1 MYIFDN
7 KEMTSKE
14 ILDCIASNH
23 YEVEDLYLG
32 LKNMNYSEI
41 LILKVESLVF
51 GRYMEADKLKQVLLF
66 LTKINVQKL
75 KEDISLM
82 EDTSYLDYY
91 DLRLLTEMRD
101 SLKTSKEKVSS
112 EALDVVNDVIRKRK
126 EAKKTLIKRF

>member
-14 ILDCIASNH
+14 ILDCISSNH

-101 SLKTSKEKVSS
+101 SLKTSKGKGSS

>member
-1 MYIFDN
+1 
-7 KEMTSKE
+7 
-14 ILDCIASNH
+14 
-23 YEVEDLYLG
+23 
-32 LKNMNYSEI
+32 
-41 LILKVESLVF
+41 
-51 GRYMEADKLKQVLLF
+51 MEADKLNRVLLF

-82 EDTSYLDYY
+82 EDTSYLEYY

-101 SLKTSKEKVSS
+101 SLKTSKGKVSS

>member
-7 KEMTSKE
+7 KEMTSRE
-14 ILDCIASNH
+14 ILDCISSNS
-23 YEVEDLYLG
+23 YKIEDLYLN

-41 LILKVESLVF
+41 LRLKVDSLVF
-51 GRYMEADKLKQVLLF
+51 RRYMEADKLNRVLLF

-101 SLKTSKEKVSS
+101 ALKTSKGKVSS

>member
-1 MYIFDN
+1 MYIFNN
-7 KEMTSKE
+7 KEMSSKE
-14 ILDCIASNH
+14 ILDCIASNS
-23 YEVEDLYLG
+23 YKVEDLYLG
-32 LKNMNYSEI
+32 LKNMNYSDI
-41 LILKVESLVF
+41 LSLRIDSLVF
-51 GRYMEADKLKQVLLF
+51 NRNVEAARLNRVLLF

-82 EDTSYLDYY
+82 EDTSYLEYY

-101 SLKTSKEKVSS
+101 SLKTSKGKVSS

>member
-14 ILDCIASNH
+14 ILDCISSNR
-23 YEVEDLYLG
+23 YKIEDLYLG
-32 LKNMNYSEI
+32 LKNMNYSDI
-41 LILKVESLVF
+41 LRLRIDSLVF
-51 GRYMEADKLKQVLLF
+51 NRYVEAARLNQVLLF

-91 DLRLLTEMRD
+91 NFRLLTDMRD
-101 SLKTSKEKVSS
+101 SLKTSKGKVSS

>member
-101 SLKTSKEKVSS
+101 SLKTSKGKGSS

>member
-7 KEMTSKE
+7 KEMTSRE
-14 ILDCIASNH
+14 ILDCISSNG
-23 YEVEDLYLG
+23 YKIEDLYLS
-32 LKNMNYSEI
+32 LKNMSYSEI
-41 LILKVESLVF
+41 LRLKVDSLVF
-51 GRYMEADKLKQVLLF
+51 RRYMEAARLNRVLIF
-66 LTKINVQKL
+66 LIKINVQKL

-101 SLKTSKEKVSS
+101 SLKTSKDKISL

>member
-14 ILDCIASNH
+14 ILDCISSNH

-101 SLKTSKEKVSS
+101 SLKTSKGKFNL

>member
-7 KEMTSKE
+7 KEMTSRE
-14 ILDCIASNH
+14 ILDCISSNS
-23 YEVEDLYLG
+23 YKIEDLYLN

-41 LILKVESLVF
+41 LRLKVDSLVF
-51 GRYMEADKLKQVLLF
+51 RRYMEADKLNRVLLF

-75 KEDISLM
+75 KEDLSLM
-82 EDTSYLDYY
+82 EDTSYLEYY

-101 SLKTSKEKVSS
+101 ALKTSKGKVSS

-126 EAKKTLIKRF
+126 EAKKTLIKGF